1 MKGIMNLFIITIFIK
16 VVLVVGNEYA
26 LDEDLEI
33 HDHENNIHYNR
44 NDDFDNNNKKK
55 TNIPANEEFEFSN
68 EQEYMEFETQRL
80 NNRKMGSNSKYT
92 NNSKNTAGN
101 RPPHMSK
108 MANTKGTEQD
118 TIIDPNQALNPNGN
132 EENKDKNLFF
142 VEKIFTPEV
151 LLVLEFTSFILF
163 FLFCLNYFFG
173 KMQNYNILENWNKNT
188 KDFFIENY
196 AHVGFNKET
205 QYDLPFL

>member
-1 MKGIMNLFIITIFIK
+1 MKGIMNLFIIIILLK
-16 VVLVVGNEYA
+16 VILVVGNEYA

-33 HDHENNIHYNR
+33 HDHENNIKYDR

-55 TNIPANEEFEFSN
+55 VNIPANEEFEFSN
-68 EQEYMEFETQRL
+68 EQEYMEYEAQRL
-80 NNRKMGSNSKYT
+80 NNRKMGTNSKYT
-92 NNSKNTAGN
+92 NNSKHTTGS

-108 MANTKGTEQD
+108 MTNTKGTEQD

-142 VEKIFTPEV
+142 IEKIFTPEV
-151 LLVLEFTSFILF
+151 LLVLEFVSFITF